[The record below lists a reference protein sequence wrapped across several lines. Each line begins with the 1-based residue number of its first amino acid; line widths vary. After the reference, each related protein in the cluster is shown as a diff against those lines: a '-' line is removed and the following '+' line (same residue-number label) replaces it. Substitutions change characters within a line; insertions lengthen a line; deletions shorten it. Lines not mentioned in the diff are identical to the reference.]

1 MGVFQMRASYFSRSL
16 LGSLTLI
23 AAAAT
28 PWLAQAQTGA
38 IPEMKSGGAGQYVCG
53 GVGVDESTAMRA
65 AMKDHPLSLLF
76 ARAGGAYLA
85 NVDVAVKDASGATAL
100 AMRTDGPIC
109 LVDLPAGRYTVEA
122 STDGVTKSEAVT
134 LGRGARTADFRW

>member
-1 MGVFQMRASYFSRSL
+1 MRASYFSRSL
-16 LGSLTLI
+16 RGSLTLI

-109 LVDLPAGRYTVEA
+109 LIDLPAGRYTVEA

-134 LGRGARTADFRW
+134 LGVGARTADFRW